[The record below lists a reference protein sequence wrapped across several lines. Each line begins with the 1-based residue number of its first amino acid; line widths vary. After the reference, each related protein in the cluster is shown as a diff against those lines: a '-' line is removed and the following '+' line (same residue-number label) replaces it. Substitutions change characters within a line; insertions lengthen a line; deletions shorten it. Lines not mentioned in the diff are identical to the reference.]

1 MPWPDSKLVTEEL
14 NESRANEEGN
24 EGKKGKK
31 LQSRFSLL
39 KLT

>member
-1 MPWPDSKLVTEEL
+1 MPWPDSKLAMKEL
-14 NESRANEEGN
+14 SESRTNEEGN

-31 LQSRFSLL
+31 LQSRFTLL